1 MQALIFSPE
10 TRQSPFLL
18 TTTTAANSP
27 LPLLFLLCLP
37 SLLLAAHYIRKDYHA
52 FLALGP
58 GGIPSTPTGY
68 ARICILR
75 LFTVRDPLCPP
86 SIPPSLHPKRGQL
99 PASLPV
105 RPGPRPTVAGIAP
118 HRQTTQ
124 RASKTMYATL
134 SNRIHDLVNAHP
146 GSLHA
151 ATSCFEKHSTGIFC
165 VGAGGPAVS
174 ALAQSLPSGQVHRL
188 TCDGEVCHS
197 HPSDGSLHLM
207 LHPADVRVVLEKGW
221 GERHPL
227 AWDDGGDGW
236 CWWWWAKSVPPGFV
250 MIYAPRDERELEIVM
265 DIIRAAVWWVGGTEV
280 ERGE

>member
-1 MQALIFSPE
+1 MQALNYSPE
-10 TRQSPFLL
+10 TRHQQPPFLL
-18 TTTTAANSP
+18 TSTNSS
-27 LPLLFLLCLP
+27 LPLLVLLACLP

-58 GGIPSTPTGY
+58 GGTPPTPTGY

-75 LFTVRDPLCPP
+75 LFAVRDPLSPP
-86 SIPPSLHPKRGQL
+86 SIPRSVHPKHGQL
-99 PASLPV
+99 PSSLPI

-124 RASKTMYATL
+124 RASKTMYSTL
-134 SNRIHDLVNAHP
+134 STRIHQLVNAHP
-146 GSLHA
+146 STLRA

-165 VGAGGPAVS
+165 AATNGPAAS
-174 ALAQSLPSGQVHRL
+174 ALGPATKRL
-188 TCDGEVCHS
+188 TCGGEVCHS
-197 HPSDGSLHLM
+197 HPSDGSLHLV
-207 LHPADVRVVLEKGW
+207 LHPADVRAVLEKGW

-250 MIYAPRDERELEIVM
+250 MVYAPRDERELEVVM
-265 DIIRAAVWWVGGTEV
+265 EIIRAAVWWVGGTVVNE
-280 ERGE
+280 